1 MPMKLFPK
9 KINFF
14 EYFDNDLKNLS
25 RGTQQLVTIFEN
37 FGEFKEH
44 AAKMQD
50 IEHDGDLITHDIM
63 RQLNSSFLT
72 PIDREDIHALAS
84 RIDDVLDQIWSA
96 VERMVVFKFT
106 EPTPQSVQMAR
117 DLHKT
122 SLVLQKAFNE
132 LRAKDY
138 DHVQEYCIEINRLEN
153 KLDRDVREALGSL
166 FEDYKDDPLMVIKWK
181 EIYEHLEDAA
191 DRCED
196 VANILESI
204 MLKYA

>member
-1 MPMKLFPK
+1 MKLFPK

>member
-1 MPMKLFPK
+1 MKIFPK
-9 KINFF
+9 KIDFF

-25 RGTQQLVTIFEN
+25 KGTQELVEIFEN
-37 FGEFKEH
+37 FHEFKER
-44 AAKMQD
+44 ASIMQD
-50 IEHDGDLITHDIM
+50 IEHDGDIITHDIM
-63 RQLNSSFLT
+63 RQLNSSFIT

-96 VERMVVFKFT
+96 VERMVVFKFK
-106 EPTPQSVQMAR
+106 EPTPQSIQMAR
-117 DLHKT
+117 DLHRT
-122 SLVLQKAFNE
+122 TLVLQKAFSE

-153 KLDRDVREALGSL
+153 KLDRDVREALGAL
-166 FEDYKDDPLMVIKWK
+166 FEDFKDDPLMVIKWK

-191 DRCED
+191 DMCED

>member
-1 MPMKLFPK
+1 MKIFPK
-9 KINFF
+9 KIDFF

-25 RGTQQLVTIFEN
+25 RGTQELVNIFEK
-37 FGEFKEH
+37 FDEFKER
-44 AAKMQD
+44 ASNMQD
-50 IEHDGDLITHDIM
+50 IEHDGDIITHDIM

-84 RIDDVLDQIWSA
+84 RIDDVLDEIWSA
-96 VERMVVFKFT
+96 VERMVVFKFK

-117 DLHKT
+117 DLHRT
-122 SLVLQKAFNE
+122 TLVLQKAFSE

-138 DHVQEYCIEINRLEN
+138 DHVQEHCIEINRLEN
-153 KLDRDVREALGSL
+153 KLDRDVREALGAL
-166 FEDYKDDPLMVIKWK
+166 FEDFKDEPLMVIKWK

-191 DRCED
+191 DMCED